1 MNLKVNLK
9 QLGKKRNKIS
19 GQDFYIRNV
28 PSDVREL
35 ICEAV
40 HTCVESYNKRFDSKE
55 NNIVL
60 SEEDIGDMSE
70 IGKIAFGINYGGR
83 RADEEKALDTALQA
97 YEDGI
102 FRIFLGEHEL
112 NDLTESISINEGDSL
127 TFVRLTMLSGRM
139 W

>member
-60 SEEDIGDMSE
+60 SEEEIGDMSE
-70 IGKIAFGINYGGR
+70 IGKVAFGINYGGR